1 MILILSFT
9 FCLLGFVQ
17 ILTALGKDILCT
29 LLPLHGLE
37 LEAGT
42 GNMTLVV
49 VVELQM

>member
-1 MILILSFT
+1 MILNLSFK

-17 ILTALGKDILCT
+17 ILTAVGKDILFT
-29 LLPLHGLE
+29 LLPLRDLE

-42 GNMTLVV
+42 GSMTLVV